1 MWETLQRYRALPAD
15 ARGLFCRA
23 AFLGPLI
30 GTSLRFRG
38 YRKTRDWL
46 QKRLNRTVIQTLDA
60 NESSARLDLACR
72 MVRAAEH
79 YSLYRAT
86 CLEQSMLLWYLLQE
100 KGIAATI
107 RIGVRKPAGKFEAHA
122 WIERDGLALNQS
134 DEQHRHYHAFDDQL
148 TNPTS
153 EKP

>member
-1 MWETLQRYRALPAD
+1 
-15 ARGLFCRA
+15 
-23 AFLGPLI
+23 
-30 GTSLRFRG
+30 
-38 YRKTRDWL
+38 
-46 QKRLNRTVIQTLDA
+46 
-60 NESSARLDLACR
+60 
-72 MVRAAEH
+72 
-79 YSLYRAT
+79 
-86 CLEQSMLLWYLLQE
+86 MLLWYLLQE